1 MVFMSL
7 LLIPGNECERFNS
20 CYDEIA
26 VHHEQLRAKRNP
38 QHVLKNV
45 QCLKSIE
52 VKLFVD
58 IYLVVP
64 VQLYTYKHA
73 V

>member
-1 MVFMSL
+1 MPEKSS
-7 LLIPGNECERFNS
+7 ECEEFET
-20 CYDEIA
+20 CYATIA
-26 VHHEQLRAKRNP
+26 AHQEQLRAKRNP
-38 QHVLKNV
+38 KHVLKNV

-64 VQLYTYKHA
+64 VQL
-73 V
+73 